1 MISVRKKTGDPGKPS
16 QAWSVL
22 VHEKRGEVPSERHT
36 SDKQYWLSS
45 TLSRRKP
52 RLMGKREPERN
63 RPLRLKKLR

>member
-52 RLMGKREPERN
+52 RLM
-63 RPLRLKKLR
+63 